1 MCLNR
6 EADNFLFSVG
16 MTKLWSLLGI
26 FIIKAQIFPY
36 VITLFYHESF
46 IVIFFFFNDYW
57 PFATCLICT
66 APPPIHLS
74 LIKSFVKRNVSCGCS
89 QNHDNTH
96 RKPSSKPL

>member
-46 IVIFFFFNDYW
+46 IVIYFF
-57 PFATCLICT
+57 
-66 APPPIHLS
+66 
-74 LIKSFVKRNVSCGCS
+74 
-89 QNHDNTH
+89 
-96 RKPSSKPL
+96 